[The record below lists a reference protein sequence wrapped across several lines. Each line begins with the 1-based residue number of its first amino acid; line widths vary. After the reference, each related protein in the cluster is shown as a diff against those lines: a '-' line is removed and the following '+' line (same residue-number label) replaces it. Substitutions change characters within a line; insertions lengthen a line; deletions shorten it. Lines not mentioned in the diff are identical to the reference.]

1 MLTVTGNFRLL
12 GGVHPPPHF
21 RGPCEQSAM
30 EIEILQRIIDYVKD
44 YDLGEIERLDL
55 TKDQLE
61 DTDDDQ
67 MVLMASEDLP
77 DEIVELPLVESEEDL
92 PDEIVQMPQV

>member
-1 MLTVTGNFRLL
+1 
-12 GGVHPPPHF
+12 
-21 RGPCEQSAM
+21 M

>member
-1 MLTVTGNFRLL
+1 
-12 GGVHPPPHF
+12 
-21 RGPCEQSAM
+21 M

-44 YDLGEIERLDL
+44 YDLGEIKRLDL
-55 TKDQLE
+55 TKDQFE